1 MTRDRCFRLYAD
13 HRSDWKEVADMS
25 SLILDT
31 LRFLDLDNP
40 RDTTPGKVNLAER
53 LVRLILCAGFFA
65 VLVVEVSLL
74 IQALGV
80 FG

>member
-1 MTRDRCFRLYAD
+1 
-13 HRSDWKEVADMS
+13 MS

-40 RDTTPGKVNLAER
+40 RETTRGKVNLVER
-53 LVRLILCAGFFA
+53 MVRVILCAGFIA

-74 IQALGV
+74 IQALGI

>member
-1 MTRDRCFRLYAD
+1 
-13 HRSDWKEVADMS
+13 MS

-40 RDTTPGKVNLAER
+40 RETTRGTVNLAER
-53 LVRLILCAGFFA
+53 MVRVILCAGFIA
-65 VLVVEVSLL
+65 VLAVEVSLL
-74 IQALGV
+74 IQALGI

>member
-1 MTRDRCFRLYAD
+1 MTRDRCFRLYDD

-25 SLILDT
+25 YLKISDLQFPDLSNHQGNTQWKASL
-31 LRFLDLDNP
+31 P
-40 RDTTPGKVNLAER
+40 ER
-53 LVRLILCAGFFA
+53 LVRVILCAGFFA

>member
-1 MTRDRCFRLYAD
+1 
-13 HRSDWKEVADMS
+13 MS

-40 RDTTPGKVNLAER
+40 RETTRGKVNLAER
-53 LVRLILCAGFFA
+53 LVRFILCAGFIT
-65 VLVVEVSLL
+65 VLAVEVSLL
-74 IQALGV
+74 IQALGI

>member
-1 MTRDRCFRLYAD
+1 
-13 HRSDWKEVADMS
+13 MS

-40 RDTTPGKVNLAER
+40 RETTRGKVNLVER
-53 LVRLILCAGFFA
+53 MVRVILCAGFIA
-65 VLVVEVSLL
+65 VLAVEVSLL
-74 IQALGV
+74 IQALGI